1 MWWWRPRR
9 ICRRNNPARRRRNLS
24 RNGEILLR
32 LQVSFSPGQSNPI
45 RMFTL
50 REIQEA
56 TNTSMARALPFT
68 SWYNYNWGVLDG
80 RRVAI
85 KYMNPSSGVSPN
97 FVVEALITEIA
108 ILSNIHHRNVVRLVG
123 CCLETPVPLLVH
135 ESIILPNGNLED
147 HLERWAT
154 NRVETPP
161 LSTRLRIA
169 IDVADALN
177 YIHSF
182 TSRPIVHKDVHAGN
196 ILLDED
202 YNAKLSDFSL
212 SVPIPSGQTHVATDT
227 VTSSYGLI
235 DPEYA
240 TTGVVTEK
248 VDVYAFGV
256 LLIELLRGETF
267 GAFLVYRERE
277 CGSHFE
283 MLAMWTQVTQEPL
296 VNRVEFTVSEKYLA
310 LKEEFL
316 VNLVGDA
323 AAALGDAEGE
333 ADHIRAVAELALQ
346 CARPTAHE
354 RPTMKEVT
362 QQLRRIRSYV
372 APYLACTR
380 GARYAG
386 L

>member
-182 TSRPIVHKDVHAGN
+182 TSRPIVHKHVRAAN

-202 YNAKLSDFSL
+202 YNAKLFDFSL
-212 SVPIPSGQTHVATDT
+212 SVAIPSGQTHV
-227 VTSSYGLI
+227 VTAVSGTYRYI

-240 TTGVVTEK
+240 STGVVTEEA
-248 VDVYAFGV
+248 DVFAFGV
-256 LLIELLRGETF
+256 LLFELLTGVTF
-267 GAFLVYRERE
+267 LDGQRE
-277 CGSHFE
+277 CDSFSKL
-283 MLAMWTQVTQEPL
+283 LAMGREVTQEPPI
-296 VNRVEFTVSEKYLA
+296 NRVEFTASEEYLA
-310 LKEEFL
+310 RKEEFL
-316 VNLVGDA
+316 VNLLGD

-362 QQLRRIRSYV
+362 RQLRRSCV
-372 APYLACTR
+372 APHLACTR
-380 GARYAG
+380 AARYAG